1 MNCLKKYHILV
12 LLLTAILFTACHNN
26 KDFLTAV
33 KKLPSYP
40 SASAIEYYKGHYYI
54 MGDDATHLLVLDS
67 NFNTTDSI
75 RIYSSTEKRIPK
87 SNKPDLEAAGF
98 VSKGH
103 LLLTGSGSLDSF
115 RNKAV
120 LYNTE
125 TKACQQFSLDTFY
138 YRLKANGLRELNIE
152 GMAAMPGQVIL
163 SNRGHKAFP
172 KNHLIFTSGHFWQQQ
187 TEAPV
192 SLIRVGS
199 NTDSNSFTGVSGL
212 AYLAGSDKLLL
223 TVSTEDTRSVHED
236 GAIGKSYLWIIDD
249 ISSKRK
255 WAFINPNRIIDL
267 EETDAR
273 FKGQKIESVCITG
286 ETRHFIRLALAA
298 DNDDGSSTLF
308 RLDVSKK

>member
-1 MNCLKKYHILV
+1 MKIPAIIIPICV
-12 LLLTAILFTACHNN
+12 LLVACHKNTQ
-26 KDFLTAV
+26 FLKAV

-54 MGDDATHLLVLDS
+54 MGDDATHLLVMDS
-67 NFNTTDSI
+67 NFNSTDSI
-75 RIYSSTEKRIPK
+75 RFFSSMEKRIPK
-87 SNKPDLEAAGF
+87 SSKPDLEAATF
-98 VSKGH
+98 VSPGQ
-103 LLLTGSGSLDSF
+103 LLLTGSGSLDTF

-125 TKACQQFSLDTFY
+125 TKEQQQFSLDTFY
-138 YRLKANGLRELNIE
+138 YRLKANGLTELNIE
-152 GMAAMPGQVIL
+152 GLTAMGGQVIL

-172 KNHLIFTSGHFWQQQ
+172 KNHLIFTSSRFWQQQ
-187 TEAPV
+187 TEAPITV
-192 SLIRVGS
+192 IRVGS

-249 ISSKRK
+249 ISSKRN

-267 EETDAR
+267 EATDAR

-298 DNDDGSSTLF
+298 DNDNGSSTLF

>member
-1 MNCLKKYHILV
+1 MKRNCFLI
-12 LLLTAILFTACHNN
+12 LLLAILFTACH
-26 KDFLTAV
+26 KKKQFLRTV

-75 RIYSSTEKRIPK
+75 QIYSSKEKRIPK
-87 SNKPDLEAAGF
+87 SNKPDLEAATF
-98 VSKGH
+98 VAPGQ
-103 LLLTGSGSLDSF
+103 LLITGSGSLDTF

-125 TKACQQFSLDTFY
+125 TKAFQQLLLDTFY
-138 YRLKANGLRELNIE
+138 YRLKANGLTELNIE
-152 GMAAMPGQVIL
+152 GLAAMPGQIIL

-172 KNHLIFTSGHFWQQQ
+172 KNHLIFTSGRFWQQQ

-192 SLIRVGS
+192 NIIRVGS
-199 NTDSNSFTGVSGL
+199 NADSNSFTGVSGL
-212 AYLAGSDKLLL
+212 AYLASSDQLLL

-267 EETDAR
+267 EQTDAR

-286 ETRHFIRLALAA
+286 ETRQFIQLALAA